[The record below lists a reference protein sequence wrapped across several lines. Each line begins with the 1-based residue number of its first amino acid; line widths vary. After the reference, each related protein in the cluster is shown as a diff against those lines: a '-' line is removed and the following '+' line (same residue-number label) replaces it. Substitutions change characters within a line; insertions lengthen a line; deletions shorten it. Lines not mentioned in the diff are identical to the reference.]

1 MKLNYLI
8 NRRVL
13 RAAVVA
19 SLCVF
24 SMLATTAYVAAQD
37 ATTGKVSGVIK
48 DPNGAAVSGAEVS
61 LLHQQRAVVATTNSD
76 ANGAFTLANVAP
88 GYYEVKV
95 TGPGF
100 TEFRKAI
107 EVTAGSTSEVTVSML
122 VNQVSEEVTVSA
134 EAGQVVNARSIDQR
148 VNVIHER

>member
-8 NRRVL
+8 NPRVL

-19 SLCVF
+19 SLCLL
-24 SMLATTAYVAAQD
+24 SMLATTAFVAAQD
-37 ATTGKVSGVIK
+37 ALTGKVSGVIK
-48 DPNGAAVSGAEVS
+48 DPNGAAVSGAEVF

-76 ANGAFTLANVAP
+76 GKGAFTLDNVAP

-95 TGPGF
+95 TDPGF

-107 EVTAGSTSEVTVSML
+107 
-122 VNQVSEEVTVSA
+122 QV
-134 EAGQVVNARSIDQR
+134 GR
-148 VNVIHER
+148 